1 MDSNFLRP
9 SRRMRDYCTQT
20 KETGSFGWVD
30 KDKHEKQGKNF
41 SHFPRG
47 THVLEQ
53 EIQAVTEAF
62 LGKLTQCHYST
73 SLLQDS
79 SCEVPHLIRLQ
90 FMPYSQAA
98 VLMLQQKQHSD
109 LIAALPKLPV
119 YTTEKKV
126 ICIFALN

>member
-1 MDSNFLRP
+1 M
-9 SRRMRDYCTQT
+9 
-20 KETGSFGWVD
+20 
-30 KDKHEKQGKNF
+30 EKQGKNF
-41 SHFPRG
+41 SHFPRA

-62 LGKLTQCHYST
+62 LGKLTQCHYYT

-98 VLMLQQKQHSD
+98 VLMLQQKQNSD
-109 LIAALPKLPV
+109 LIAALPKLPSLHHG
-119 YTTEKKV
+119 KKV
-126 ICIFALN
+126 ICVFALN